1 MVQKVEFPTPITLD
15 TIVQKQERHIIFF
28 KNKYN
33 FDENVVILLGV
44 VPNSVLIVEWS

>member
-1 MVQKVEFPTPITLD
+1 MVQKVEFPTPVTLD
-15 TIVQKQERHIIFF
+15 TIVQKQERHIFL